1 MRIPQHFKCRAFLT
15 KCRQISWLWMTSR
28 LSLPS
33 LPFSGASWAQNNWIP
48 NFQCYRQTNLAQGGR
63 PDLIKD
69 LHSVALRHK
78 SGNHWFHWAAQ
89 RLKCD
94 SQVESEIPLL
104 LHVSISGSRGLW
116 RHVRFFLGFWKVNV
130 SVNIRFRFRFQ
141 ILFAHL
147 IFSCSWWE
155 GSSKLCV
162 VKEPWIT

>member
-33 LPFSGASWAQNNWIP
+33 LPFSWASWAQNNWIP

-89 RLKCD
+89 RLMRQPNRKWKSTSSSSFD
-94 SQVESEIPLL
+94 F
-104 LHVSISGSRGLW
+104 GKSRLVA
-116 RHVRFFLGFWKVNV
+116 RCSFFLCFWKVNA
-130 SVNIRFRFRFQ
+130 SVNIRFCFILQ
-141 ILFAHL
+141 ILLAYLFFFL
-147 IFSCSWWE
+147 
-155 GSSKLCV
+155 
-162 VKEPWIT
+162 